1 MPSRARCRRYLRSR
15 LTSAARIPRARAPP
29 WDLARPLRP
38 HSLTAPRDT
47 APQALPCRRLP
58 KKTWPAGVERA
69 GCRGIYSSR
78 RLEHPLP
85 RWPPTPRD
93 GNPGADLAN
102 IQTQTQ
108 TWAETQALYPDTRS
122 HHIDPHMHAIQ
133 VHTYPEQGTDP
144 SHMRWGRKKSPDPG
158 REAPTGPLPS
168 SPTPISPDTRGLE
181 SDIVPCAHTRARDG
195 DTRSRRGWAEEP
207 SVSEIP

>member
-1 MPSRARCRRYLRSR
+1 MPRPGTWLAPCAPIL
-15 LTSAARIPRARAPP
+15 LLLPGTQHPRP
-29 WDLARPLRP
+29 
-38 HSLTAPRDT
+38 S
-47 APQALPCRRLP
+47 
-58 KKTWPAGVERA
+58 PAGASLRRPGQLGWGGEGVEA
-69 GCRGIYSSR
+69 FTLPGGWNT
-78 RLEHPLP
+78 PPP

-102 IQTQTQ
+102 IQTQT
-108 TWAETQALYPDTRS
+108 WAETQALYPDTRC
-122 HHIDPHMHAIQ
+122 HHIDTHMHAIQ

-144 SHMRWGRKKSPDPG
+144 SHMRWGREKSPDLG
-158 REAPTGPLPS
+158 REAPTGTLPS